1 MFNKKD
7 KKLSEEDLENWNS
20 LKKTLDF
27 KFYKKSYRIT
37 DLEKTN
43 QFHKDNENVRNYNFK
58 QNNTIKNSVVNRKFL
73 NNYQLQDIRIDKNK
87 LSLLKRGKIKPEK
100 ILDLHGLTSVEAK
113 TKAIE
118 FTKINFNLGLRLLL
132 IITGKGKIK
141 INDLNREGLKTGVLR
156 KSLKSWLYESDLR
169 PYILGIISSHISHGG
184 EGFYVYLKIIK
195 LYKTYRLI
203 SLDLANFSKLVLTN
217 SLFII
222 IFFSF

>member
-1 MFNKKD
+1 MLNKKD
-7 KKLSEEDLENWNS
+7 KKLSEQDLENWNR

-27 KFYKKSYRIT
+27 KFYKKSYQIK

-43 QFHKDNENVRNYNFK
+43 QLHKDHESVKNYKLK
-58 QNNTIKNSVVNRKFL
+58 QNKTVKNTLVNRKFL

-169 PYILGIISSHISHGG
+169 PYILGIVSSHISHGG
-184 EGFYVYLKIIK
+184 EGAFYVYLKNN
-195 LYKTYRLI
+195 KTL
-203 SLDLANFSKLVLTN
+203 
-217 SLFII
+217 
-222 IFFSF
+222 

>member
-1 MFNKKD
+1 MLNKKD
-7 KKLSEEDLENWNS
+7 KKLSEQDLENWNR

-27 KFYKKSYRIT
+27 KFYKKSYQIT

-43 QFHKDNENVRNYNFK
+43 QFHKDNENVKNYKFK
-58 QNNTIKNSVVNRKFL
+58 QNNTVENSIVNRKFL

-184 EGFYVYLKIIK
+184 EGAFYVYLKNN
-195 LYKTYRLI
+195 KTL
-203 SLDLANFSKLVLTN
+203 
-217 SLFII
+217 
-222 IFFSF
+222 

>member
-7 KKLSEEDLENWNS
+7 KKLSEEDLENWNR
-20 LKKTLDF
+20 LKETLDF
-27 KFYKKSYRIT
+27 KFYKKSYQIT

-43 QFHKDNENVRNYNFK
+43 QFHKDNENVKNYKFK
-58 QNNTIKNSVVNRKFL
+58 QNNTVKNSIVNRKFL

-141 INDLNREGLKTGVLR
+141 INDLNREELKTGVLR

-169 PYILGIISSHISHGG
+169 PYILGIVSSHISHGG
-184 EGFYVYLKIIK
+184 EGAFYVYLKNN
-195 LYKTYRLI
+195 KTL
-203 SLDLANFSKLVLTN
+203 
-217 SLFII
+217 
-222 IFFSF
+222 

>member
-1 MFNKKD
+1 MN
-7 KKLSEEDLENWNS
+7 KKLSEEDLEYWDS
-20 LKKTLDF
+20 LKKTIDF
-27 KFYKKSYRIT
+27 KFYKKSYQIT
-37 DLEKTN
+37 ELKKAKLFSKEQNKV
-43 QFHKDNENVRNYNFK
+43 ENYKLK
-58 QNNTIKNSVVNRKFL
+58 QNKIVKHSIGNKKFL
-73 NNYQLQDIRIDKNK
+73 NNNNQLQDIRIDKNK

-184 EGFYVYLKIIK
+184 DGAFYVYLKNN
-195 LYKTYRLI
+195 KTL
-203 SLDLANFSKLVLTN
+203 
-217 SLFII
+217 
-222 IFFSF
+222 

>member
-7 KKLSEEDLENWNS
+7 KKLSAEDLENWNK
-20 LKKTLDF
+20 LKETLDF
-27 KFYKKSYRIT
+27 KLYKKLYQIT
-37 DLEKTN
+37 DLEKTKLL
-43 QFHKDNENVRNYNFK
+43 HKDHNNVMNYKLK
-58 QNNTIKNSVVNRKFL
+58 QNNTVKNSILKRKFL
-73 NNYQLQDIRIDKNK
+73 NNHQLQDIRIDKNK

-118 FTKINFNLGLRLLL
+118 FTKKNFNLGLRLLL

-169 PYILGIISSHISHGG
+169 PYILGIVSSHISHGG
-184 EGFYVYLKIIK
+184 EGAFYVYLKNNK
-195 LYKTYRLI
+195 AL
-203 SLDLANFSKLVLTN
+203 
-217 SLFII
+217 
-222 IFFSF
+222 

>member
-1 MFNKKD
+1 MLNKKD
-7 KKLSEEDLENWNS
+7 KKLSEQDLENWNR
-20 LKKTLDF
+20 LKKTLDC
-27 KFYKKSYRIT
+27 KFYKKSYQNT

-43 QFHKDNENVRNYNFK
+43 QFHKDNENVKNYKYK
-58 QNNTIKNSVVNRKFL
+58 QNNTVKNSIVNRKFL

-141 INDLNREGLKTGVLR
+141 INDLNRKGLKTGVLR

-169 PYILGIISSHISHGG
+169 PYILGIVSSHISHGG
-184 EGFYVYLKIIK
+184 EGAFYVYLKNN
-195 LYKTYRLI
+195 KTL
-203 SLDLANFSKLVLTN
+203 
-217 SLFII
+217 
-222 IFFSF
+222 

>member
-1 MFNKKD
+1 MLNKKD
-7 KKLSEEDLENWNS
+7 KKLSEQDLENWNR

-27 KFYKKSYRIT
+27 KFYKNSYQIT

-43 QFHKDNENVRNYNFK
+43 QFHRDNENVKNYKFK
-58 QNNTIKNSVVNRKFL
+58 QNNTAKNSIVNRKFL

-141 INDLNREGLKTGVLR
+141 INDLNREGLNTGVLR

-184 EGFYVYLKIIK
+184 EGAFYVYLKNN
-195 LYKTYRLI
+195 KTL
-203 SLDLANFSKLVLTN
+203 
-217 SLFII
+217 
-222 IFFSF
+222 

>member
-1 MFNKKD
+1 MLNKKD
-7 KKLSEEDLENWNS
+7 KKLSEQDLENWNR

-27 KFYKKSYRIT
+27 KFYKKSYQTT

-43 QFHKDNENVRNYNFK
+43 QFHKDNENVKNYNFK
-58 QNNTIKNSVVNRKFL
+58 QNNNVKNSVVNRKFL

-169 PYILGIISSHISHGG
+169 PYILGIVSSHISHGG
-184 EGFYVYLKIIK
+184 EGAFYVYLKNN
-195 LYKTYRLI
+195 KTL
-203 SLDLANFSKLVLTN
+203 
-217 SLFII
+217 
-222 IFFSF
+222 

>member
-7 KKLSEEDLENWNS
+7 KKLSAEDLENWNRLKETLDIKFYKNLYQITG
-20 LKKTLDF
+20 LKKTKL
-27 KFYKKSYRIT
+27 
-37 DLEKTN
+37 L
-43 QFHKDNENVRNYNFK
+43 HKDHNNIKNYKIK
-58 QNNTIKNSVVNRKFL
+58 QNNTVKNSIVNRKFL

-141 INDLNREGLKTGVLR
+141 INDLNREEPTTGVLR

-184 EGFYVYLKIIK
+184 EGAFYVYLKNN
-195 LYKTYRLI
+195 KTL
-203 SLDLANFSKLVLTN
+203 
-217 SLFII
+217 
-222 IFFSF
+222 

>member
-1 MFNKKD
+1 MFNKKN
-7 KKLSEEDLENWNS
+7 KKLSDEDLENWNK

-27 KFYKKSYRIT
+27 KFYKKPYQVT
-37 DLEKTN
+37 DLERTR
-43 QFHKDNENVRNYNFK
+43 QLHKDHNNVENYKFK
-58 QNNTIKNSVVNRKFL
+58 QNKIVKHGIVDKKFL

-113 TKAIE
+113 TRVIE

-141 INDLNREGLKTGVLR
+141 INDSKRVELKTGVLR

-169 PYILGIISSHISHGG
+169 PNILGIISSHISHGG
-184 EGFYVYLKIIK
+184 EGAFYVYLKSNKI
-195 LYKTYRLI
+195 L
-203 SLDLANFSKLVLTN
+203 
-217 SLFII
+217 
-222 IFFSF
+222 

>member
-1 MFNKKD
+1 MLNKKD
-7 KKLSEEDLENWNS
+7 KKLSEQDLENWNR
-20 LKKTLDF
+20 LKKTLDCQ
-27 KFYKKSYRIT
+27 FYKKSYQIT
-37 DLEKTN
+37 YLEKTN
-43 QFHKDNENVRNYNFK
+43 QFHKDNENVKNYKFK
-58 QNNTIKNSVVNRKFL
+58 QNNTVENSIVNRKFL

-100 ILDLHGLTSVEAK
+100 ILDLHGLTSVQAK

-169 PYILGIISSHISHGG
+169 PYILGIVSSHISHGG
-184 EGFYVYLKIIK
+184 EGAFYVYLKNN
-195 LYKTYRLI
+195 KTL
-203 SLDLANFSKLVLTN
+203 
-217 SLFII
+217 
-222 IFFSF
+222 

>member
-1 MFNKKD
+1 MNNVKNY
-7 KKLSEEDLENWNS
+7 KL
-20 LKKTLDF
+20 
-27 KFYKKSYRIT
+27 
-37 DLEKTN
+37 
-43 QFHKDNENVRNYNFK
+43 K
-58 QNNTIKNSVVNRKFL
+58 QNNTVKNSLVNRKFL

-141 INDLNREGLKTGVLR
+141 INDLNREELKTGVLR

-184 EGFYVYLKIIK
+184 EGAFYVYLKNN
-195 LYKTYRLI
+195 KTL
-203 SLDLANFSKLVLTN
+203 
-217 SLFII
+217 
-222 IFFSF
+222 

>member
-1 MFNKKD
+1 MLNKKD
-7 KKLSEEDLENWNS
+7 KKLSEQDLENWNR
-20 LKKTLDF
+20 LKKTLDC
-27 KFYKKSYRIT
+27 KFYKKSYQIT

-43 QFHKDNENVRNYNFK
+43 KFHKDNENVKNYKFK
-58 QNNTIKNSVVNRKFL
+58 QNNTVKNSIVNRKFL

-141 INDLNREGLKTGVLR
+141 TNDLNREELKTGVLR

-169 PYILGIISSHISHGG
+169 PNILGIISSHISHGG
-184 EGFYVYLKIIK
+184 EGAFYVYLKSNKI
-195 LYKTYRLI
+195 L
-203 SLDLANFSKLVLTN
+203 
-217 SLFII
+217 
-222 IFFSF
+222 

>member
-1 MFNKKD
+1 LLNKKD
-7 KKLSEEDLENWNS
+7 KKLSEQDLENWNR
-20 LKKTLDF
+20 LKKTLDY
-27 KFYKKSYRIT
+27 KFYKKSYQIT

-43 QFHKDNENVRNYNFK
+43 QFHKDNENVKNYKFK
-58 QNNTIKNSVVNRKFL
+58 QNNTVKNSIVNRKFL

-141 INDLNREGLKTGVLR
+141 INDLNREERKTGVLR

-169 PYILGIISSHISHGG
+169 PYILGIVSSHISHGG
-184 EGFYVYLKIIK
+184 EGAFYVYLKNN
-195 LYKTYRLI
+195 KTL
-203 SLDLANFSKLVLTN
+203 
-217 SLFII
+217 
-222 IFFSF
+222 

>member
-7 KKLSEEDLENWNS
+7 KKLSEEDLENWDR

-27 KFYKKSYRIT
+27 KFYKKPYQIT
-37 DLEKTN
+37 DLEKTK
-43 QFHKDNENVRNYNFK
+43 QLHKNLKKVENYK
-58 QNNTIKNSVVNRKFL
+58 LEQNKIVKNGILNRKFL

-118 FTKINFNLGLRLLL
+118 FTKINFNLGFRLLL

-184 EGFYVYLKIIK
+184 EGAFYVYLKSNKI
-195 LYKTYRLI
+195 L
-203 SLDLANFSKLVLTN
+203 
-217 SLFII
+217 
-222 IFFSF
+222 

>member
-7 KKLSEEDLENWNS
+7 KKLSEEDLENWNK

-27 KFYKKSYRIT
+27 KFYKKSYQIK

-43 QFHKDNENVRNYNFK
+43 QLHKDHESVKNYKLK
-58 QNNTIKNSVVNRKFL
+58 QNKTVKNTLVNRKFL

-169 PYILGIISSHISHGG
+169 PYILGIVSSHISHGG
-184 EGFYVYLKIIK
+184 EGAFYVYLKNN
-195 LYKTYRLI
+195 KTL
-203 SLDLANFSKLVLTN
+203 
-217 SLFII
+217 
-222 IFFSF
+222 

>member
-1 MFNKKD
+1 MLNKKD
-7 KKLSEEDLENWNS
+7 KKLSEQDLENWNR

-27 KFYKKSYRIT
+27 KFYKKSYQIT

-43 QFHKDNENVRNYNFK
+43 QFHRDNENVKNYKFK
-58 QNNTIKNSVVNRKFL
+58 QNNTVENSIVNRKFL

-169 PYILGIISSHISHGG
+169 PYILGIVSSHISHGG
-184 EGFYVYLKIIK
+184 EGAFYVYLKNN
-195 LYKTYRLI
+195 KTL
-203 SLDLANFSKLVLTN
+203 
-217 SLFII
+217 
-222 IFFSF
+222 

>member
-1 MFNKKD
+1 MLNKKD
-7 KKLSEEDLENWNS
+7 KKLSEQDLENWNR

-27 KFYKKSYRIT
+27 KFYKKSYQTT

-43 QFHKDNENVRNYNFK
+43 QFHKDNENVKNFNFK
-58 QNNTIKNSVVNRKFL
+58 QNNNVKNSVVNRKFL
-73 NNYQLQDIRIDKNK
+73 NNYKLQDIRIDKNK

-184 EGFYVYLKIIK
+184 EGAFYVYLKNN
-195 LYKTYRLI
+195 KTL
-203 SLDLANFSKLVLTN
+203 
-217 SLFII
+217 
-222 IFFSF
+222 

>member
-1 MFNKKD
+1 MSCLAKKN
-7 KKLSEEDLENWNS
+7 KKLSDEDLENWEK
-20 LKKTLDF
+20 LKRTLDF
-27 KFYKKSYRIT
+27 KFYKKTYQIT
-37 DLEKTN
+37 DLERTKQLLKYHN
-43 QFHKDNENVRNYNFK
+43 KVENYKLK
-58 QNNTIKNSVVNRKFL
+58 QNKIVKHGIVDRKFL

-141 INDLNREGLKTGVLR
+141 INDLNREELKTGVLR

-184 EGFYVYLKIIK
+184 EGAFYVYLKNN
-195 LYKTYRLI
+195 KTL
-203 SLDLANFSKLVLTN
+203 
-217 SLFII
+217 
-222 IFFSF
+222 

>member
-1 MFNKKD
+1 MSNKKD
-7 KKLSEEDLENWNS
+7 KKLSEQDLENWNR
-20 LKKTLDF
+20 LEKTLDC
-27 KFYKKSYRIT
+27 KFYKKSYQIT

-43 QFHKDNENVRNYNFK
+43 QFHKDNENVKNYKFK
-58 QNNTIKNSVVNRKFL
+58 QNNTVKNSIVNRKFL

-169 PYILGIISSHISHGG
+169 PYILGIVSSHISHGG
-184 EGFYVYLKIIK
+184 EGAFYVYLKNN
-195 LYKTYRLI
+195 KTL
-203 SLDLANFSKLVLTN
+203 
-217 SLFII
+217 
-222 IFFSF
+222 

>member
-7 KKLSEEDLENWNS
+7 KKISEEDLENWDR

-27 KFYKKSYRIT
+27 KFYKKSYKIA
-37 DLEKTN
+37 DQEKTKPLCKN
-43 QFHKDNENVRNYNFK
+43 HNKVDNYKLK
-58 QNNTIKNSVVNRKFL
+58 QNKVVKHGVVNKKFL

-141 INDLNREGLKTGVLR
+141 INDLNREELKTGVLR
-156 KSLKSWLYESDLR
+156 KSLKSWLYDSDLR
-169 PYILGIISSHISHGG
+169 PNILGIISSHISHGG
-184 EGFYVYLKIIK
+184 EGAFYVYLKNNKI
-195 LYKTYRLI
+195 L
-203 SLDLANFSKLVLTN
+203 
-217 SLFII
+217 
-222 IFFSF
+222 

>member
-1 MFNKKD
+1 MLNKKD
-7 KKLSEEDLENWNS
+7 KKLSEQDLENWNR
-20 LKKTLDF
+20 LKETLDF
-27 KFYKKSYRIT
+27 KFYKKSYQVT

-43 QFHKDNENVRNYNFK
+43 QLHKDHENVKNYK
-58 QNNTIKNSVVNRKFL
+58 LKKNNTVKNSIVNRKFL

-156 KSLKSWLYESDLR
+156 KSLKSWLYESELR

-184 EGFYVYLKIIK
+184 EGAFYVYLKNN
-195 LYKTYRLI
+195 KTL
-203 SLDLANFSKLVLTN
+203 
-217 SLFII
+217 
-222 IFFSF
+222 

>member
-1 MFNKKD
+1 MLNKKD
-7 KKLSEEDLENWNS
+7 KKLSEQDLENWNR

-27 KFYKKSYRIT
+27 KFYKKSYQIT

-43 QFHKDNENVRNYNFK
+43 QFHKDNENVKNYKFK
-58 QNNTIKNSVVNRKFL
+58 QNNTVENSIVNRKFL

-141 INDLNREGLKTGVLR
+141 INDLNRE
-156 KSLKSWLYESDLR
+156 D
-169 PYILGIISSHISHGG
+169 
-184 EGFYVYLKIIK
+184 
-195 LYKTYRLI
+195 
-203 SLDLANFSKLVLTN
+203 N
-217 SLFII
+217 SF
-222 IFFSF
+222 

>member
-7 KKLSEEDLENWNS
+7 KKLSEEDLENWDR

-27 KFYKKSYRIT
+27 KFYKKPYQIT
-37 DLEKTN
+37 DLERTKLL
-43 QFHKDNENVRNYNFK
+43 HKDHNKVENYKLK
-58 QNNTIKNSVVNRKFL
+58 QNKIVKHGIVDRKFL

-132 IITGKGKIK
+132 IITGKGKMK

-169 PYILGIISSHISHGG
+169 PYILGIVSSHISHGG
-184 EGFYVYLKIIK
+184 EGAFYVYLKNNKI
-195 LYKTYRLI
+195 L
-203 SLDLANFSKLVLTN
+203 
-217 SLFII
+217 
-222 IFFSF
+222 